1 LLTLCQSA
9 AATAPVAVPQ
19 AIVGNNDE
27 TAILLLA
34 LANDAGDELA
44 RRAPGGW
51 VSMIREFNFQSVAVL
66 PQHGT
71 VANVGNSAVISGL
84 SGIELVSPDLWI
96 AAGTG
101 IPNNAIIRLVEPPIT
116 MSTPTPNKITL
127 SLKSS
132 VTGAGTFQFG
142 QANYPL
148 PADFDRPVDNTFWDR
163 SRYWAMRGP
172 LSPQQWQ
179 IYKSSVIGRAS
190 IQRRFRFRSV
200 YSQGGTQVGGSIGTE
215 GVGDV
220 PAFRTFLSIDP
231 TPFDDGAQFV
241 FEYVSAG
248 WCQSMDGI
256 PQNSWRAD
264 TDVSVDPTFEYLIRL
279 SLKYRLLRRLGL
291 SYNEELDEYERQVSK
306 ALATDGGAPILNMTP
321 MDGLHLIGPFQLP
334 ETGYGPQ
341 TGQP

>member
-1 LLTLCQSA
+1 LTLCQSA

-19 AIVGNNDE
+19 QIVGNNDE

-66 PQHGT
+66 PQPGT

-132 VTGAGTFQFG
+132 VTGPGTFQFG

-220 PAFRTFLSIDP
+220 PAFRTF
-231 TPFDDGAQFV
+231 
-241 FEYVSAG
+241 
-248 WCQSMDGI
+248 
-256 PQNSWRAD
+256 
-264 TDVSVDPTFEYLIRL
+264 EYLIRL